1 MSGLAKECANW
12 IATNCLAV
20 LKKNGQTI
28 DDLEL
33 SGARLGELVKLVGDG
48 VVSNA
53 NAKIILEVMFEEDV
67 DPKAYAEANDMII
80 SNDTDA
86 VLDVIRGIVAANE
99 KDANDFR
106 NGNEK
111 AINPLFGKC
120 MKELK
125 GNCTPQQLREM
136 LVACIMEG

>member
-1 MSGLAKECANW
+1 
-12 IATNCLAV
+12 
-20 LKKNGQTI
+20 
-28 DDLEL
+28 
-33 SGARLGELVKLVGDG
+33 
-48 VVSNA
+48 
-53 NAKIILEVMFEEDV
+53 MFAEDV

-86 VLDVIRGIVAANE
+86 VMDVIRAIVAANE

-106 NGNEK
+106 GGNEK

-125 GNCTPQQLREM
+125 GNCAPQQLREM
-136 LVACIMEG
+136 LIAAIMEG